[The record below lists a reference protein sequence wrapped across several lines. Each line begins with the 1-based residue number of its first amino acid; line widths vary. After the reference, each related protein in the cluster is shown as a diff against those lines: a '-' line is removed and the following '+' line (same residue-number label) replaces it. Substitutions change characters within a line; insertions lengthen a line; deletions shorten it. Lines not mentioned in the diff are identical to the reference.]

1 MTIQLRKP
9 ILVTGLGLSI
19 LLWLGD
25 SLKHSIMDM
34 GEWTLLGLIATGGGF
49 WLLQKRNSQPENP
62 VQPLLPLE
70 VEEVEKEIEQ
80 TNQIVNL
87 IETESP
93 HQDITQLKE
102 EISQLPNLRQKQ
114 DFSVAITGTK
124 QSGKTS
130 LKQLLGNVNKLKDI
144 SDIET
149 EDLLKDT
156 EKDNLDISSATLTT
170 DLVLFLVTGDLSDS
184 QWQIVR
190 KLRESRQ
197 RVLLVFNKQDQ
208 YTPEERIYV
217 YKQLQQRVSEVITPE
232 DIVSIATVPN
242 PVKVRQQQK
251 DNSIKE
257 WMEQPEAEIDSLTN
271 RLTTIFT
278 QEQQQI
284 LLGTTW
290 RETVKLKQQAK
301 TILNDVRRDRALP
314 IIEQYQWIAAGAAFA
329 NPVAALDLLATAAVT
344 GQMIVDLSGVYQQKF
359 SLDQGQTA
367 ASTLGKLMVQ
377 LGLVEL
383 STGAIAGILK
393 SNAFTYAAGGA
404 LQGISAAYL
413 TRIAGLS
420 LIAYFQEQE
429 VTLDTKGGF
438 NLERLTAKLKQ
449 VFQDN
454 QRKAFLQGFVQ
465 QAVARF
471 SV

>member
-9 ILVTGLGLSI
+9 ILVTGLGLSL

-25 SLKHSIMDM
+25 SLRHSILDM

-49 WLLQKRNSQPENP
+49 WLLQNRKSKPENS
-62 VQPLLPLE
+62 VQPLLPIKP
-70 VEEVEKEIEQ
+70 EEVEKEIKL
-80 TNQIVNL
+80 TNQIINL
-87 IETESP
+87 IEVESP
-93 HQDITQLKE
+93 EQDLIQLKE
-102 EISQLPNLRQKQ
+102 KIAQLPNLKEKQ
-114 DFSVAITGTK
+114 NLSLAITGSEK
-124 QSGKTS
+124 SGKTS
-130 LKQLLGNVNKLKDI
+130 LKQLLGNIDRLEKI
-144 SDIET
+144 EDIET
-149 EDLLKDT
+149 EDLLNNI
-156 EKDNLDISSATLTT
+156 EINNT

-190 KLRESRQ
+190 QLRESRQ

-208 YTPEERIYV
+208 YTPEERIYI
-217 YKQLQQRVSEVITPE
+217 YKQLQQRVSEVIASA
-232 DIVSIATVPN
+232 DIVSIATVPSS
-242 PVKVRQQQK
+242 VKVRQQQQ
-251 DNSIKE
+251 DGSVKE

-271 RLTTIFT
+271 RLTNIWS
-278 QEQQQI
+278 QEKEQV
-284 LLGTTW
+284 LLGSTW
-290 RETVKLKQQAK
+290 REAIKLKQEAK
-301 TILNDVRRDRALP
+301 TILNQVRRDRALP

-344 GQMIVDLSGVYQQKF
+344 GQMLVDLSGVYQQKF
-359 SLDQGQTA
+359 SLEQGQTA

-383 STGAIAGILK
+383 STQAIAGILK
-393 SNAFTYAAGGA
+393 SNALTYAAGGA

-420 LIAYFQEQE
+420 LVAYFQEQE
-429 VTLDTKGGF
+429 ATLDTKEGF
-438 NLERLTAKLKQ
+438 NLDKLTAKLQQ

-454 QRKAFLQGFVQ
+454 QRKAFLQGFVKQ
-465 QAVARF
+465 GIARF

>member
-9 ILVTGLGLSI
+9 ILVTGLGLSF

-25 SLKHSIMDM
+25 SLRHSVMDM

-49 WLLQKRNSQPENP
+49 WLLQKRNNKPINLT
-62 VQPLLPLE
+62 QPLLPIE
-70 VEEVEKEIEQ
+70 QAEVEKAIEQ
-80 TNQIVNL
+80 TNHIVSL

-93 HQDITQLKE
+93 NQDIRQLKE
-102 EISQLPNLRQKQ
+102 AIANLPNLRQKEN
-114 DFSVAITGTK
+114 FSLAITGSK
-124 QSGKTS
+124 QAGKTS
-130 LKQLLGNVNKLKDI
+130 LKQLLGNVERLEI
-144 SDIET
+144 IEDIET
-149 EDLLKDT
+149 
-156 EKDNLDISSATLTT
+156 DNLDSFNLTT
-170 DLVLFLVTGDLSDS
+170 DLVLFLVSGDLSDS

-190 KLRESRQ
+190 NLRESRH
-197 RVLLVFNKQDQ
+197 RVLMVFNQQDR
-208 YTPEERIYV
+208 YTPEERIYIA
-217 YKQLQQRVSEVITPE
+217 KQLQQRVSEVIIPE
-232 DIVSIATVPN
+232 DIVSITTVPN
-242 PVKVRQQQK
+242 AIKVRQQQQ
-251 DNSIKE
+251 DGSIKE
-257 WMEQPEAEIDSLTN
+257 WMEQPPAEIDSLTS
-271 RLTTIFT
+271 RLASILT
-278 QEQQQI
+278 QEKEQI

-359 SLDQGQTA
+359 SLDRGQTA
-367 ASTLGKLMVQ
+367 ASNIGKLMVQ

-383 STGAIAGILK
+383 STNAIAGILK

-420 LIAYFQEQE
+420 LVAYFQEQE
-429 VTLDTKGGF
+429 VSLDPNAGF
-438 NLERLTAKLKQ
+438 NLERLTAKLKE

-454 QRKAFLQGFVQ
+454 QRIAFLQSFVRQ
-465 QAVARF
+465 GIARF

>member
-9 ILVTGLGLSI
+9 ILVTGLSLSI

-25 SLKHSIMDM
+25 SLRHSFMDM

-49 WLLQKRNSQPENP
+49 WLLQNRNSKPENP
-62 VQPLLPLE
+62 SQPLLPMEL
-70 VEEVEKEIEQ
+70 EEVEKAIEQ

-87 IETESP
+87 IEAESP
-93 HQDITQLKE
+93 EQDITQLKE
-102 EISQLPNLRQKQ
+102 EISRLPNLLQKQ
-114 DFSVAITGTK
+114 NFSLAITGSK
-124 QSGKTS
+124 QAGKTS
-130 LKQLLGNVNKLKDI
+130 LKQLLDGVSELESI

-149 EDLLKDT
+149 EDLLNNIET
-156 EKDNLDISSATLTT
+156 DNVKICSSALNA
-170 DLVLFLVTGDLSDS
+170 DLVLFLVAGDLSDS
-184 QWQIVR
+184 QWQII
-190 KLRESRQ
+190 KQLRESRQ

-208 YTPEERIYV
+208 YTPEEKIYI
-217 YKQLQQRVSEVITPE
+217 YKQLQERVSAIITSE

-242 PVKVRQQQK
+242 PVKVRQQQQ
-251 DNSIKE
+251 DGSIKE
-257 WMEQPEAEIDSLTN
+257 WMEQSAAQIDSLTN
-271 RLTTIFT
+271 RLTTIFS
-278 QEQQQI
+278 QEKEQI
-284 LLGTTW
+284 LLGTSW

-301 TILNDVRRDRALP
+301 TILNEVRRDRALP

-344 GQMIVDLSGVYQQKF
+344 GQMLVDLSGVYQQKV
-359 SLDQGQTA
+359 SLSQGQTA
-367 ASTLGKLMVQ
+367 ASTIGKLMVQ

-383 STGAIAGILK
+383 STNAIAGILK
-393 SNAFTYAAGGA
+393 SNAFTYVAGGA

-420 LIAYFQEQE
+420 LVAYFQERE
-429 VTLDTKGGF
+429 LATETKEGF